1 MDILGRIDELCS
13 QRGITKYRLSQ
24 MTGISQSAFSKM
36 KREQNTLSVETINR
50 ICEALGISVA
60 QFFSESGNYPDLT
73 GEQKQILDRWEKL
86 DPEKRQFAFLM
97 LEQLGGL

>member
-1 MDILGRIDELCS
+1 MDIIGRIDELCS
-13 QRGITKYRLSQ
+13 QRRITKYRLSQ

-50 ICEALGISVA
+50 ICEALEISVA
-60 QFFSESGNYPDLT
+60 QFFSESGNYPDLP